1 MGRFYKNSQGDP
13 PPLGSAVQL
22 FSAFGLHGNGALGP
36 SSSIVTGNNDIFNT
50 GINLTGW
57 GYWLNAYGW
66 WRADSGQPSGA
77 QKFCIYQ
84 STGSGG
90 ATLLTPGTV
99 TSSQAFTAGAWNYVP
114 LSAPVN
120 LSKGIAYR
128 LATGLTGNFPFTSG
142 YFGTGGPGVGGI
154 TSGPLN
160 MYSDTGA
167 NGGTDPELHSLNQC
181 TFSSVAGTDPTTGI
195 VTTVSSSFNAWL
207 DALISNTPP
216 AGAQFQLFP
225 NQPVPETQAL
235 DTATNFT
242 LGVEVVFSRQVNL
255 NQIAFYSPATVTQ
268 LPTEV
273 GVWTVP
279 GQTLVAA
286 THQTSPVWS
295 GLAASGW
302 VTVNYSGVT
311 LPAGEYKI
319 TVFNGAATPAIW
331 NASTAQYWST
341 GAGGSGIVNGPLSA
355 PNNANATSPGQS
367 SYHQGTSFTFP
378 DTNTGPFNYWVD
390 VVVS

>member
-1 MGRFYKNSQGDP
+1 MGRFFHQLDP
-13 PPLGSAVQL
+13 DQPPQLSGPLL
-22 FSAFGLHGNGALGP
+22 FSMFGKNGNGALGP
-36 SSSIVTGNNDIFNT
+36 GSSIVTGNNDIFNT
-50 GINLTGW
+50 GVTLTGW
-57 GYWLNAYGW
+57 GYWLNAFGW

-77 QKFCIYQ
+77 QKFCLYQ
-84 STGSGG
+84 
-90 ATLLTPGTV
+90 ATAAGVGTLIPAATV
-99 TSSQAFTAGAWNYVP
+99 TSSLAFTAGAWNYVQ
-114 LSAPVN
+114 LAAPVS

-142 YFGTGGPGVGGI
+142 YWGTGGPGVGGI

-160 MYSDTGA
+160 GYSDTGA
-167 NGGTDPELHSLNQC
+167 NGGTDPELHNNNQC
-181 TFSSVAGTDPTTGI
+181 TFSSAAGTDPTTGL
-195 VTTVSSSFNAWL
+195 VTTTSSSFNAWL
-207 DALISNTPP
+207 DCLISNTPP
-216 AGAQFQLFP
+216 AGASYQLFP
-225 NQPVPETQAL
+225 AQPVPETQAL

-242 LGVEVVFSRQVNL
+242 LGVEVQFSRAVNL
-255 NQIAFYSPATVTQ
+255 QQIAFYSPATVTQ

-286 THQTSPVWS
+286 THQTSPSWS

-302 VTVNYSGVT
+302 VTVNFASVP
-311 LPAGEYKI
+311 LAAGKYKI

-331 NASTAQYWST
+331 NTSTAQYWST

-355 PNNANATSPGQS
+355 PNNANADSPGQS
-367 SYHQGTSFTFP
+367 SYHQGTSFAFP

-390 VVVS
+390 CVVT